1 MLQSIAPL
9 ITIALLNVTIGSYVL
24 HQRTTGVTNR
34 AFAFFAF
41 SIASWT
47 VSIALAHHVA
57 VASTLWTRM
66 TFASASLM
74 LFFLLIL
81 FRTFPNE
88 PQFVWTWQLATFAG
102 SAVTLVILSFTPLI
116 VHEATLGADGLKA
129 SYGLLHRLFA
139 FYAYSTFAASC
150 FMVARKY
157 RASSGLVRL
166 QFHYLLLGLLVP
178 VLGVTFTNLLIP
190 LMFGT
195 SRLGQY
201 GPYFGL
207 IFLGFT
213 AHALIRYR
221 FMNIRLVL
229 QRGITFLLALSSAF
243 SVLVLAL
250 IAVWAYA
257 PLRLASSEIP
267 VLLVG
272 SLVIGLLL
280 PPLRGLFGRLI
291 DRYVYRSDMNYQ
303 SALRDASRNL
313 VGILDLDNLVDYT
326 LRTALKAVRA
336 ERAALYLG
344 TTDGLLLQA
353 ERAEHSDLA
362 ISLPHSLPDSS
373 PLVTYFKTLSEKTLS
388 EPLVAEE
395 IPKRLQTYQARSL
408 LDVLNAHKWGLV
420 VPITP
425 EHRLRGLLSL
435 GPKLSGDPFYP
446 DELEFLSILT
456 NQVGIA
462 VRNAQLY
469 KEVLL
474 ANQYVENILR
484 TMDSGVITVDD
495 KGRVAVCNSTAV
507 RLTGL
512 SRERLTSLNVDTLP
526 GPIGSQ
532 LQQTLSD
539 GNARSQV
546 ETALPGAEGQ
556 RTPLVCS
563 TSALQDERGTIIG
576 ALIVFSDLSKIKALE
591 SEKAT
596 AERLAS
602 LGSLASGI
610 AHEIKNPL
618 VAIKTFAELLPERFS
633 DTDFRVDF
641 SKVVKTEI
649 ERIDGLVGR
658 LRGLAAPT
666 LETEAAT
673 DIREPISETLSLL
686 RGQLEQTQTTVQRN
700 LGSSRALVSIEP
712 AQAKQLFL
720 NLFLNAIEAMPL
732 GGELCV
738 SVVRLQRQGQSWI
751 QVAIS
756 DTGPGIPDA
765 IRAKIFNPFFTTK
778 AGGTGLG
785 LAICRS
791 IVDAHRGTIWAET
804 STSVP
809 GTTIFV
815 EFPGANVQVQVTERR
830 TVLR

>member
-1 MLQSIAPL
+1 MLESIAPL

-24 HQRTTGVTNR
+24 HQRTTGVTHR

-57 VASTLWTRM
+57 VASTLWTRT

-116 VHEATLGADGLKA
+116 VHEATLGANGLKA
-129 SYGLLHRLFA
+129 SYGPLHRLFA

-229 QRGITFLLALSSAF
+229 QRSITFLLALSSAF
-243 SVLVLAL
+243 FVLVLGL

-257 PLRLASSEIP
+257 PLRLESSEIP

-272 SLVIGLLL
+272 SLAIGLLL

-291 DRYVYRSDMNYQ
+291 DRYFYRSDMNYQ

-313 VGILDLDNLVDYT
+313 VGILDLDKLVDYT

-344 TTDGLLLQA
+344 TADGLLLQA

-362 ISLPHSLPDSS
+362 ISLPHSLPYSS
-373 PLVTYFKTLSEKTLS
+373 PLVTYFKTLS

-395 IPKRLQTYQARSL
+395 IPKRLQAYQARSL

-425 EHRLRGLLSL
+425 EHRLQGLLSL

-495 KGRVAVCNSTAV
+495 KGRVALCNSTAA

-512 SRERLTSLNVDTLP
+512 SRECLTSLNVDTLP

-546 ETALPGAEGQ
+546 ETALPGEEGQ

-563 TSALQDERGTIIG
+563 TSALQDGRDTIIG

-649 ERIDGLVGR
+649 DRIDGLVGR
-658 LRGLAAPT
+658 LRGLAAPKP
-666 LETEAAT
+666 ETEAAT

-686 RGQLEQTQTTVQRN
+686 RGQLEQMQTTVQRN
-700 LGSSRALVSIEP
+700 LGPSRALVNIDP

-732 GGELCV
+732 GGQLCV
-738 SVVRLQRQGQSWI
+738 SVVRLQRQGQPWI
-751 QVAIS
+751 QVVTS

-778 AGGTGLG
+778 AGGSGLG
-785 LAICRS
+785 LAICRT
-791 IVDAHRGTIWAET
+791 IVDAHRGTIRAET
-804 STSVP
+804 VTSVP
-809 GTTIFV
+809 GTTILV
-815 EFPGANVQVQVTERR
+815 EFPGASVQVQVTERR